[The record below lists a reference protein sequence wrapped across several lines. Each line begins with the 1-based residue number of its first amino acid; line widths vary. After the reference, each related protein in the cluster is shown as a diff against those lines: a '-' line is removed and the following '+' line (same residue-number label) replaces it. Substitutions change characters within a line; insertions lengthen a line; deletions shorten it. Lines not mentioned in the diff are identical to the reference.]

1 MAVAKAALF
10 DQGKVVNT
18 VLDMAGSLE
27 PVAGKFA
34 VTLFFFGTLSAG
46 LSSVF
51 PCMMIA
57 PLLLAD
63 YQSGELD
70 SNSKQFRIITG
81 VASLAALI
89 VPVFGANP
97 IEVQILSQVFNV
109 FVLPVVIVAIFILL
123 NSNVMKAYPVSKWVN
138 AGLITAFVFSCLISV
153 NGVIALFEYF

>member
-81 VASLAALI
+81 VASMAALI

-109 FVLPVVIVAIFILL
+109 FVLARCYCSHLHSF
-123 NSNVMKAYPVSKWVN
+123 K
-138 AGLITAFVFSCLISV
+138 
-153 NGVIALFEYF
+153 